1 MSIAKKCDRC
11 GALYEPY
18 GSNHPV
24 ECNGFCSSYI
34 GPAGGVWNHKT
45 IDLCPECMAEFRML
59 TDEPKAQVFVIDQI
73 IEAVNTCINHDS
85 LTSECIRKELS
96 NQRASWMPDV
106 KGDTQE

>member
-34 GPAGGVWNHKT
+34 GPAG
-45 IDLCPECMAEFRML
+45 
-59 TDEPKAQVFVIDQI
+59 EPTEKK
-73 IEAVNTCINHDS
+73 TCI
-85 LTSECIRKELS
+85 
-96 NQRASWMPDV
+96 
-106 KGDTQE
+106 G